1 MKRLALICLRF
12 VSPLLALLTQAQ
24 STFPTEDGERVKYHA
39 YIETPRAYI
48 SGICILLKEGDLI
61 KGSLFNEFGITALDF
76 TYDPKRQKVKLHSVI
91 KMMDK
96 WYIRRVIRKDLAQL
110 MIRLQEGETQYRNER
125 RHMNYLFTPLR
136 FKV

>member
-1 MKRLALICLRF
+1 MKRLALICLLF

-61 KGSLFNEFGITALDF
+61 KGSLFNEFGIVT
-76 TYDPKRQKVKLHSVI
+76 
-91 KMMDK
+91 
-96 WYIRRVIRKDLAQL
+96 
-110 MIRLQEGETQYRNER
+110 
-125 RHMNYLFTPLR
+125 
-136 FKV
+136 